1 MKSKR
6 ERERERERVCVCV
19 RERLKYYILVYN
31 PMNSKLLQHG
41 WGKKI
46 GFTYSNVA

>member
-1 MKSKR
+1 MLMKSKR
-6 ERERERERVCVCV
+6 ERERE

-31 PMNSKLLQHG
+31 PMNNKLLQHG

-46 GFTYSNVA
+46 GFTYPNVA